1 MKQRTLL
8 FLLVLL
14 STLTASAYDAEI
26 DGIYY
31 NLNASTMEAEVVPPG
46 STRYTGS
53 VKIPESITY
62 EDVTYSV
69 TSIGDRAFRNCSDL
83 TSVIIP
89 NSVTEI
95 RSGTF
100 QGCTSLT
107 SITIPDGVMSI
118 GNSSFYGCFSLELVI
133 IGNNVTSIGKHAFD
147 NCQSLKSVTI
157 GKSVTSIG
165 ESAFALC
172 FSLTSMTIG
181 NSVTSIGERA
191 FQMCEGL
198 KDVYCYAESIPT
210 TDEHTFDGAA
220 LPSATLHVPASSLET
235 YKATS
240 PWSGFST
247 IIALTDEEMPVKG
260 INSKDVVIEKVYNL
274 SGRQLRQGRKG
285 VNILRYGNGKAR
297 KVLVK

>member
-1 MKQRTLL
+1 MKQRILL

-31 NLNASTMEAEVVPPG
+31 NLNASTMEAEVVSPG

-147 NCQSLKSVTI
+147 NCQSLKSV
-157 GKSVTSIG
+157 
-165 ESAFALC
+165 
-172 FSLTSMTIG
+172 TIG